1 MSLCQGAFWKSGI
14 YGPAHCCPSLKFPLG
29 DVFGRVTR
37 SLQIAFD
44 LIVFSES
51 SLLAFGTVTYLK
63 TSCHG
68 KMHLGFNMAKGHIA
82 PISILSTPRLELQAA
97 VLATRMTQSIIR
109 KMRIPGIP
117 KSSIEYR
124 TYSEN
129 VLHQINSSYHKHPTF
144 VPNRIGEILRHS
156 SSFSVYPVAV
166 VAASLSQAGDP
177 DPLIALSVRA
187 LHVSFLAFKTSSS
200 AVSKLI
206 ADSQNDLARLKR
218 DVALSLHE
226 ETDRDLPIT
235 DEELKQAMRTCIIVT
250 TEEVFQ
256 KEIIALRSG
265 KLIPRVSVLRNVSP
279 KINPTDGLMK
289 MDGRIK
295 HALSE
300 HVRQPVI
307 LPSDHRH

>member
-1 MSLCQGAFWKSGI
+1 M
-14 YGPAHCCPSLKFPLG
+14 
-29 DVFGRVTR
+29 
-37 SLQIAFD
+37 
-44 LIVFSES
+44 
-51 SLLAFGTVTYLK
+51 
-63 TSCHG
+63 
-68 KMHLGFNMAKGHIA
+68 
-82 PISILSTPRLELQAA
+82 
-97 VLATRMTQSIIR
+97 
-109 KMRIPGIP
+109 
-117 KSSIEYR
+117 
-124 TYSEN
+124 
-129 VLHQINSSYHKHPTF
+129 
-144 VPNRIGEILRHS
+144 
-156 SSFSVYPVAV
+156 
-166 VAASLSQAGDP
+166 AASLSQAGDP

-206 ADSQNDLARLKR
+206 ADSQNDLAGLKR

-226 ETDRDLPIT
+226 EADRDLPIT

-307 LPSDHRH
+307 LSSDHRH

>member
-1 MSLCQGAFWKSGI
+1 LPYGHYVCKATLPRNVQATDNGTKIPPIRSRLGGMSLCQGAFWKSGI

-109 KMRIPGIP
+109 KLRIPGIP

-124 TYSEN
+124 TDSEN

-166 VAASLSQAGDP
+166 VTRAAYGC
-177 DPLIALSVRA
+177 
-187 LHVSFLAFKTSSS
+187 
-200 AVSKLI
+200 
-206 ADSQNDLARLKR
+206 
-218 DVALSLHE
+218 VA
-226 ETDRDLPIT
+226 
-235 DEELKQAMRTCIIVT
+235 
-250 TEEVFQ
+250 
-256 KEIIALRSG
+256 
-265 KLIPRVSVLRNVSP
+265 
-279 KINPTDGLMK
+279 
-289 MDGRIK
+289 
-295 HALSE
+295 
-300 HVRQPVI
+300 
-307 LPSDHRH
+307 